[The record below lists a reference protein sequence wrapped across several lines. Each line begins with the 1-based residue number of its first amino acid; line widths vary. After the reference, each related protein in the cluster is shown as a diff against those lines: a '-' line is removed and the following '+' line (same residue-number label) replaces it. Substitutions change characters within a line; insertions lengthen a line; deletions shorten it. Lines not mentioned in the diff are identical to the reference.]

1 MRSTSTE
8 DAQAHPT
15 SAGERRHE
23 APPPGARPPQRRC
36 DDPLRD
42 AEEQLSGILAITGEA
57 IITADERQRIV
68 LFNRG
73 AEAIFGYAAAE
84 VEGQPFDML
93 LPERFRDAHREHV
106 RGLACGPTAARQP
119 GERTRTRGLRK
130 SGEEFPAEALMSRLD
145 LEGGP
150 LFTVVLRDVTERERA
165 ELDRAQLLRRER
177 AARARAETAVERSR
191 FLAEASVALADTL
204 DYDATM
210 DRVARLAVPTLAN
223 GCAVYSVDDEGTV
236 RRMALVHEHAATEA
250 LLAEFLDA
258 QSEGGMDGE
267 VRRVA
272 RSGIPDL
279 VPEVRAWHP
288 ERAEQAAACTEVL
301 DALGVRSL
309 ILAPLRARGHTPGV
323 LVALCTGVGR
333 RYEADDL
340 AFVEAL
346 ASRAAVALDN
356 AWLFRRAQD
365 ATHLRDEVLGIVSH
379 DLRNPLNVISMASA
393 LILDGAI
400 PEPVRRP
407 AETIQRMVVQMGH
420 LIQDLLEVSRIEAGR
435 LEVEPQPVSA
445 ADLLK
450 SAHDAWAPLAAGKS
464 ISLAVE
470 AEGSP
475 PTVLGDT
482 ARVLQV
488 FSNLIGNA
496 VKFTPEG
503 GSIAIGAEDDG
514 GSVRFRVSDTGSG
527 IPAGQLPRVFDR
539 FWQARENRRGGA
551 GLGLAIAK
559 GIVEAHGGRIW
570 VHSVEGEGSTFFFTL
585 PRPNSGA
592 RPQAQTHGERTP

>member
-1 MRSTSTE
+1 MRSGSTSTE
-8 DAQAHPT
+8 TAP
-15 SAGERRHE
+15 AGERRRE
-23 APPPGARPPQRRC
+23 APGPRPPQRRRE
-36 DDPLRD
+36 DPLRD
-42 AEEQLSGILAITGEA
+42 AEEQLSGILAITGDA

-73 AEAIFGYAAAE
+73 AEAIFGYTAAE
-84 VEGQPFDML
+84 AEGQPLEML
-93 LPERFRDAHREHV
+93 LPERFREAHREHV
-106 RGLACGPTAARQP
+106 RRLAGGSAGARLP
-119 GERTRTRGLRK
+119 GDRARTRGLRRN
-130 SGEEFPAEALMSRLD
+130 GEEFPAEALMSRLD

-150 LFTVVLRDVTERERA
+150 IFTLVLSDVTERERA
-165 ELDRAQLLRRER
+165 EVERAQLLQRER

-210 DRVARLAVPTLAN
+210 DRVARLAVPTLAD
-223 GCAVYSVDDEGTV
+223 GCALYSVDDEGTV
-236 RRMALVHEHAATEA
+236 RRTALVHEQPATEA
-250 LLAEFLDA
+250 LLAELLDPRGEAGLDA
-258 QSEGGMDGE
+258 E

-272 RSGIPDL
+272 RSGVPDL
-279 VPEVRAWHP
+279 VPEVRAWRP
-288 ERAEQAAACTEVL
+288 DGERAPGCAEVL

-323 LVALCTGVGR
+323 LLALCTGVGR

-379 DLRNPLNVISMASA
+379 DLRNPLNVISMSSA
-393 LILDGAI
+393 LILDGGL
-400 PEPVRRP
+400 PEASRRP
-407 AETIQRMVVQMGH
+407 AQAIQRMVVQMND

-435 LEVEPQPVSA
+435 LEVEPQPVA
-445 ADLLK
+445 TAELLQ
-450 SAHDAWAPLAAGKS
+450 SVHDAWTPLAGARS

-470 AEGSP
+470 AEASP
-475 PTVLGDT
+475 RVVLADT

-503 GSIAIGAEDDG
+503 GRIVIGAEPDDG
-514 GSVRFRVSDTGSG
+514 AVRFRVADTGTG
-527 IPAGQLPRVFDR
+527 IPARQLSRVFDR
-539 FWQARENRRGGA
+539 FWQARENRRDGA
-551 GLGLAIAK
+551 GLGLAIAR

-570 VHSVEGEGSTFFFTL
+570 AESVEGEGSTFSFTL
-585 PRPNSGA
+585 PLPESG
-592 RPQAQTHGERTP
+592 THTAHGGRTS

>member
-1 MRSTSTE
+1 MRSGTTPTE
-8 DAQAHPT
+8 PAPAQAAP
-15 SAGERRHE
+15 AGERRRE
-23 APPPGARPPQRRC
+23 PPAPGPRSPQRRRE
-36 DDPLRD
+36 DPLRD

-73 AEAIFGYAAAE
+73 AEAIFGYTGAEAA
-84 VEGQPFDML
+84 GQPLEVL
-93 LPERFRDAHREHV
+93 LPERFREAHREHV
-106 RGLACGPTAARQP
+106 RGLAARQVR
-119 GERTRTRGLRK
+119 ERVRTRGLRRD
-130 SGEEFPAEALMSRLD
+130 GEEFPAEALMSRLD
-145 LEGGP
+145 LDGGP
-150 LFTVVLRDVTERERA
+150 IFTVVLRDVTERERA
-165 ELDRAQLLRRER
+165 EVDRAQLLQRER

-210 DRVARLAVPTLAN
+210 ERVARLAVPTLAD
-223 GCAVYSVDDEGTV
+223 GCVLYSVDDEGTV
-236 RRMALVHEHAATEA
+236 RRMALVHEQPATEA
-250 LLAEFLDA
+250 LMAEFLDTRG
-258 QSEGGMDGE
+258 EGGLDAE

-272 RSGIPDL
+272 RSGVPDL
-279 VPEVRAWHP
+279 VPEVCAWRP
-288 ERAEQAAACTEVL
+288 EGAEHGPACTEVL

-323 LVALCTGVGR
+323 LLALCTGVGR

-407 AETIQRMVVQMGH
+407 AETIQRMVVQMNH
-420 LIQDLLEVSRIEAGR
+420 LIQDLLEVSRIEAGS
-435 LEVEPQPVSA
+435 LEVEPQPVA
-445 ADLLK
+445 APDLLR
-450 SAHDAWAPLAAGKS
+450 SAYEAWAPLAGAKS
-464 ISLAVE
+464 IALAVE
-470 AEGSP
+470 TDAGAP
-475 PTVLGDT
+475 AVLADT

-503 GSIAIGAEDDG
+503 GRIVLGAEPDEG
-514 GSVRFRVSDTGSG
+514 AVRFRVADTGSG
-527 IPAGQLPRVFDR
+527 IPAGQLTRVFDR

-570 VHSVEGEGSTFFFTL
+570 AESVEGQGSTFFFTL
-585 PRPNSGA
+585 PSRKP
-592 RPQAQTHGERTP
+592 EC